1 MAMLRVVVVAEDVP
15 AGNDLAAAIAEEAD
29 AVVVDQFGADEAADA
44 DLAAVDVA
52 IWDLGED
59 RTRIAGQLA
68 VIGRLGV
75 PTLVLGPADAASEA
89 MAAGARGFLP
99 RTGIAERVA
108 AAARAA
114 AADLLVLDPAFT
126 IAVLPVRDRD
136 AETIVEDL
144 TRRELDVLQLL
155 AEGFSNKEIA
165 ERLGIT
171 DHTVKFHVTTIL
183 SKLDAHSR
191 TEAVTKAARL
201 GLIIL

>member
-1 MAMLRVVVVAEDVP
+1 MAMLRVIVVAEDAP
-15 AGNDLAAAIAEEAD
+15 AGNDLAAVLGEEAD

-44 DLAAVDVA
+44 DLAGVDVA

-59 RTRIAGQLA
+59 RTRITGQLA

-75 PTLVLGPADAASEA
+75 PALVLGPDDVASEA
-89 MAAGARGFLP
+89 IAAGVRGFLP
-99 RTGIAERVA
+99 RAGSAERLA

-114 AADLLVLDPAFT
+114 AADLIVLDPAFAIT
-126 IAVLPVRDRD
+126 VLPARARE
-136 AETIVEDL
+136 AEPIVEDL
-144 TRRELDVLQLL
+144 TPRELDVLQLL
-155 AEGFSNKEIA
+155 AEGLSNKEIA

-171 DHTVKFHVTTIL
+171 DHTVKFHVNTIL

-191 TEAVTKAARL
+191 TEAVTRAARL

>member
-15 AGNDLAAAIAEEAD
+15 AGNDLAAVIAEEAD

-59 RTRIAGQLA
+59 RTRIAAQLA

-75 PTLVLGPADAASEA
+75 PTLVLGPDDAAAEA
-89 MAAGARGFLP
+89 MAAGAKGFLP
-99 RTGIAERVA
+99 RTGTAERVA

-136 AETIVEDL
+136 TEAIVEDL

-155 AEGFSNKEIA
+155 AEGLSNKEIA

>member
-1 MAMLRVVVVAEDVP
+1 MAMLRVIVVAEDAP
-15 AGNDLAAAIAEEAD
+15 AGNDLAAVLAEEAD
-29 AVVVDQFGADEAADA
+29 AVVVDQLGADEAADA
-44 DLAAVDVA
+44 DLAGVDVA

-59 RTRIAGQLA
+59 RTRITGQLA

-75 PTLVLGPADAASEA
+75 PTLVLGPDDVASEA
-89 MAAGARGFLP
+89 IAAGVKGFLP
-99 RTGIAERVA
+99 RAGSAERLA

-126 IAVLPVRDRD
+126 ITILPARDRE
-136 AETIVEDL
+136 AEPIVEDL
-144 TRRELDVLQLL
+144 TPRELDVLQLL
-155 AEGFSNKEIA
+155 AEGLSNREIA

-171 DHTVKFHVTTIL
+171 DHTVKFHVNTIL

-191 TEAVTKAARL
+191 TEAVTRAARL

>member
-1 MAMLRVVVVAEDVP
+1 MLRVAVVAEDVP
-15 AGNDLAAAIAEEAD
+15 AGNELAAVLAEEAD
-29 AVVVDQFGADEAADA
+29 VVVLDQFGADDAAEA
-44 DLAAVDVA
+44 DLTGVDVA

-59 RTRIAGQLA
+59 RTRIGTQLA
-68 VIGRLGV
+68 VIGRAGI
-75 PTLVLGPADAASEA
+75 PTLVLGPEDVAAEA
-89 MAAGARGFLP
+89 IAAGARGFLP
-99 RTGIAERVA
+99 RTGYAERLVS
-108 AAARAA
+108 AARAA
-114 AADLLVLDPAFT
+114 AADLLVLDPALT
-126 IAVLPVRDRD
+126 IAVLPARDRD
-136 AETIVEDL
+136 AEVMVEDL

-155 AEGFSNKEIA
+155 AEGLSNKEIA

>member
-1 MAMLRVVVVAEDVP
+1 MAMLRVIVVAEDAP
-15 AGNDLAAAIAEEAD
+15 AGNDLAAVLGEEAD

-44 DLAAVDVA
+44 DLAGVDVA

-59 RTRIAGQLA
+59 RTRITGQLA

-75 PTLVLGPADAASEA
+75 PALVLGPDDVASEA
-89 MAAGARGFLP
+89 IAAGVRGFLP
-99 RTGIAERVA
+99 RAGSAERLA

-114 AADLLVLDPAFT
+114 AADLIVLDPAFA
-126 IAVLPVRDRD
+126 IAVLPARARE
-136 AETIVEDL
+136 AEPIVEDL
-144 TRRELDVLQLL
+144 TPRELDVLQLL
-155 AEGFSNKEIA
+155 AEGLSNKEIA

-171 DHTVKFHVTTIL
+171 DHTVKFHVNTIL

-191 TEAVTKAARL
+191 TEAVTRAARL